1 MFIIFGIITWLVI
14 GFCAYSWESKRL
26 HIVHFHWID
35 FLCTVCFGL
44 ISFISIII
52 TIIAQ
57 DFPKLMERFLKKLN
71 K

>member
-14 GFCAYSWESKRL
+14 GFCTYIWESKRL
-26 HIVHFHWID
+26 HTVHFNWFD

-52 TIIAQ
+52 TVIVH
-57 DFPKLMERFLKKLN
+57 DFPKLMEKFLKKLN